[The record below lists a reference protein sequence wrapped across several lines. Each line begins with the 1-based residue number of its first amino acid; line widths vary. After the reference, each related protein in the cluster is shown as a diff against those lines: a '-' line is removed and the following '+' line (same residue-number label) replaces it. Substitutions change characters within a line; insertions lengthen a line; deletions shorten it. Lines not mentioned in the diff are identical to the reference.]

1 MTIELP
7 VGFASVGIDA
17 IFGKFGIDWHLLLI
31 QGVNF
36 LCVVFVLYRFAFR
49 PVLKTMDARRAE
61 IESGLKYASDM
72 KLELE
77 NLNSQR
83 QNMIDGART
92 EAAEIIFTAQ
102 QQAKIYGEQQ
112 KAEMAAT
119 VESMF
124 AKAKDE
130 ISAERDTVLKNTK
143 NELKYLVVDLAA
155 KVLEKTLSQSDKD
168 NFIQAASAGMRDVF
182 YAKKNQ

>member
-1 MTIELP
+1 MAIELP
-7 VGFASVGIDA
+7 VYFASSAVGA

-49 PVLKTMDARRAE
+49 PVLRTMDARRSE

-72 KLELE
+72 KAELE

-83 QNMIDGART
+83 EKMIDKAKT
-92 EAAEIIFTAQ
+92 EASEIIGNAQ
-102 QQAKIYGEQQ
+102 QQAKVYVDQQ
-112 KAEMAAT
+112 KADMAAAM
-119 VESMF
+119 ESMF
-124 AKAKDE
+124 AKARAD
-130 ISAERDTVLKNTK
+130 IGAERDAMIENTK
-143 NELKYLVVDLAA
+143 SELKYLVVDLAS
-155 KVLEKTLSQSDKD
+155 KVLEKTLSQDDKD
-168 NFIQAASAGMRDVF
+168 NFVRAASIEMRDVF